1 MGLSLTQIILF
12 VVWTMT
18 VYALGIYIGIR
29 LSK

>member
-1 MGLSLTQIILF
+1 MGLSLTEIVLF

-18 VYALGIYIGIR
+18 VYGLGIYIGIR